1 MCPVMCPLNLQG
13 EGLGDFPALKSLT
26 LSHCKHVTDLA
37 LHDIRNLQELR
48 VLRLSGCLAIT
59 DVGIEYLRGLN
70 LHLLDLQ
77 DCERL
82 GDTMIAKA
90 VSHMRHLRLL
100 VLAGLT
106 RLTDAGLGKLAAC
119 AELQKLSLRGCSQV
133 SDAGM
138 AALLPFVENLLW
150 LDVSGCRSLTH
161 KGLVTLSKHLR
172 SLRHLDMANCT
183 GASNQSLAALG
194 AGKVP
199 LRYLNLSACSRING
213 TGLAALQLLAP
224 TLRTLCVSWCDL
236 NDPAVLQLQGL
247 SGLRNLQMEGCSRVS
262 AMAVTS
268 LMAKLNLS
276 ILNTNCCSSV
286 VEKLAFG
293 SQEPEVDAFNYIN
306 AWIPPRTPSRT
317 IATQTPPEMR
327 RPVEVE
333 LSNSCLRLNFGDG
346 PSEGLKSEEEQLLR
360 EAVVYAME
368 VPLQHQEEAAAK
380 EVLTAPAQHRGS
392 SSGRAWLRKFLGV
405 SKRGNV
411 HSAAGKQESSVPH
424 EE

>member
-1 MCPVMCPLNLQG
+1 M
-13 EGLGDFPALKSLT
+13 
-26 LSHCKHVTDLA
+26 
-37 LHDIRNLQELR
+37 
-48 VLRLSGCLAIT
+48 
-59 DVGIEYLRGLN
+59 
-70 LHLLDLQ
+70 
-77 DCERL
+77 
-82 GDTMIAKA
+82 MIAKA

-119 AELQKLSLRGCSQV
+119 VELQKLSLKGCSQV

-161 KGLVTLSKHLR
+161 KGLVTLSKHLQ

-199 LRYLNLSACSRING
+199 LRYLNVSSCSRING

-236 NDPAVLQLQGL
+236 NDPAMLQLQGL

-262 AMAVTS
+262 AMAVMS
-268 LMAKLNLS
+268 LIAKLNLS
-276 ILNTNCCSSV
+276 TLNTKCCSAV
-286 VEKLAFG
+286 VEALAFG
-293 SQEPEVDAFNYIN
+293 SQELEVDAFNYIN

-327 RPVEVE
+327 RTAVDVE
-333 LSNSCLRLNFGDG
+333 LSDSCQRLNFGDG
-346 PSEGLKSEEEQLLR
+346 PSEGRKTEEEQLLR

-368 VPLQHQEEAAAK
+368 VPLQKGQESKEPAEAAAK
-380 EVLTAPAQHRGS
+380 VVSTAPAQHRGS
-392 SSGRAWLRKFLGV
+392 SSGRGWLRKLMG
-405 SKRGNV
+405 KRGKS
-411 HSAAGKQESSVPH
+411 HSAAAGKQETTSMPH